1 MHLKLSRPRLLTARS
16 WTSSW
21 ASPGSLVDVQNLPLN
36 RISKWFKF
44 LHSSVRIQK
53 SQVIQFIPK
62 AKNFESFFPAFPTAE
77 LRLTPK
83 SMGKK
88 RSPHPWI
95 QGTNIQRSYS
105 KSPRTR
111 QLLEEKETKWYF
123 L

>member
-1 MHLKLSRPRLLTARS
+1 MHLKLSRPRLLTAR
-16 WTSSW
+16 SW

-44 LHSSVRIQK
+44 VHSSVRIQK

-88 RSPHPWI
+88 RSPHPGSRVPTSRGPT
-95 QGTNIQRSYS
+95 QKVQELGNC
-105 KSPRTR
+105 
-111 QLLEEKETKWYF
+111 
-123 L
+123 